1 MIRLINF
8 AFIIIFLNISISRA
22 EIIKKIEITGNN
34 RFSEETIKVYGDIK
48 INKDYSER
56 ELDQIL
62 NNLYS
67 TEFFED
73 IKINLKNN
81 TLKISL
87 REYPVVNQLILV
99 GEPSKRFRNEIIKIL
114 KTKQNKS
121 FIKSNLSKDIETIK
135 NLYSS
140 NGYNK
145 SVVEVKAKNIDENNI
160 DLVIELDK
168 GNITKI
174 SSINFIGD
182 KKIRDRRLRDV
193 IASEEN
199 NFWKVISR
207 NTNFSERLV
216 QLDIRLLTNY
226 YKSQG
231 YYDVKI
237 TSNSAQFNEKG
248 NIDLIYSIDAGER
261 FIINKIST
269 NADSVFNQNLFFPL
283 KKTFN
288 KYIGDYYSPF
298 SIKQILEEL
307 DNLIDKNNLQFVEH
321 NVEEILDD
329 NKIEIKINIFESEK
343 ILVERINITG
353 NNVTNEDVIRSELL
367 LDEGDPFTK
376 LGLDKSI
383 SKIKARNIFN
393 NVSSSVQDGSEK
405 NLKIININVEEKP
418 TGELSAG
425 AGVGT
430 NGGQVAFNISENNWL
445 GQGKKLNFQIE
456 LDEESLAG
464 TLNFTDPNY
473 DFLGNSLNYF
483 ISSSTNDKPDQ
494 GYENKIVNAGI
505 NTTFEQFK
513 DIYAT
518 LGISASYDDLT
529 TNSSASSSLK
539 EQSGTFNEIAGL
551 YGFKFDGRNRAFMPT
566 SGSVVSFNQSLPLFA
581 DRRSVSNTFTMSKYK
596 SINENIVGA
605 GKVYLSAI
613 NGIGDD
619 DVRLS
624 KRKNISSKRLRGFE
638 RGKVGPVDGND
649 HIGGN
654 YAAAVNFE
662 ASLPNLLPDSS
673 RTEVGLFLD
682 FGNVWGV
689 DYDGD
694 IGDSNKIRSSTG
706 ILTSWI
712 SPIGPMTFILSSN
725 LSKADTDETQSFN
738 FNLGTTF

>member
-87 REYPVVNQLILV
+87 KEYPVVNQLILV

-494 GYENKIVNAGI
+494 GYENKIINAGI

>member
-87 REYPVVNQLILV
+87 KEYPVVNQLILV

>member
-87 REYPVVNQLILV
+87 KEYPVVNQLILV

-145 SVVEVKAKNIDENNI
+145 SVVEVKAKNLDENNI

-393 NVSSSVQDGSEK
+393 NVISSVQDGSEK

>member
-1 MIRLINF
+1 M
-8 AFIIIFLNISISRA
+8 
-22 EIIKKIEITGNN
+22 
-34 RFSEETIKVYGDIK
+34 
-48 INKDYSER
+48 
-56 ELDQIL
+56 
-62 NNLYS
+62 
-67 TEFFED
+67 
-73 IKINLKNN
+73 
-81 TLKISL
+81 
-87 REYPVVNQLILV
+87 
-99 GEPSKRFRNEIIKIL
+99 
-114 KTKQNKS
+114 
-121 FIKSNLSKDIETIK
+121 
-135 NLYSS
+135 
-140 NGYNK
+140 
-145 SVVEVKAKNIDENNI
+145 
-160 DLVIELDK
+160 
-168 GNITKI
+168 
-174 SSINFIGD
+174 
-182 KKIRDRRLRDV
+182 
-193 IASEEN
+193 
-199 NFWKVISR
+199 
-207 NTNFSERLV
+207 
-216 QLDIRLLTNY
+216 
-226 YKSQG
+226 
-231 YYDVKI
+231 
-237 TSNSAQFNEKG
+237 
-248 NIDLIYSIDAGER
+248 
-261 FIINKIST
+261 
-269 NADSVFNQNLFFPL
+269 
-283 KKTFN
+283 
-288 KYIGDYYSPF
+288 
-298 SIKQILEEL
+298 
-307 DNLIDKNNLQFVEH
+307 IDKNNLQFVEH

-430 NGGQVAFNISENNWL
+430 NGGQIAFNISENNWL

-649 HIGGN
+649 NIGGN
-654 YAAAVNFE
+654 YAAAGNFV
-662 ASLPNLLPDSS
+662 ASLPNLLP
-673 RTEVGLFLD
+673 TPQGQ
-682 FGNVWGV
+682 
-689 DYDGD
+689 
-694 IGDSNKIRSSTG
+694 K
-706 ILTSWI
+706 
-712 SPIGPMTFILSSN
+712 
-725 LSKADTDETQSFN
+725 
-738 FNLGTTF
+738 LGYS

>member
-87 REYPVVNQLILV
+87 KEYPVVNQLILV

-145 SVVEVKAKNIDENNI
+145 SVVEVKAKNLDENNI

>member
-62 NNLYS
+62 NNLYN

-87 REYPVVNQLILV
+87 KEYPVVNQLILV

-199 NFWKVISR
+199 KFWKVISR